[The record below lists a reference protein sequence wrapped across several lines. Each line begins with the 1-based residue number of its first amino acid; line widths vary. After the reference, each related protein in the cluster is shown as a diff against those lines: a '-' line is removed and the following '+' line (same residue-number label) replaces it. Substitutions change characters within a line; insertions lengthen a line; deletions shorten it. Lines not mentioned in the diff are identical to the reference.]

1 MSGDNLV
8 KKRVE
13 SIFNILKEPL
23 DLILIKTSTFPFID
37 NNFFY
42 FTGLK
47 KGIFEN
53 SIVALYPD
61 GNLDII
67 VSKLEEESAKKSKAN
82 LHVYKDLKD
91 WNIIIEDL
99 FLSCKNIGLNY
110 NGITH
115 SDLIKFKKIFTKS
128 KFFDISE
135 QINHIRL
142 VKDKYEIDA
151 IKKACL
157 IVDKV
162 VEKIPELLHEGI
174 LEYEIAAEINHLM
187 QQFGAEKPAFETISS
202 FGVNTA
208 EPHYTH
214 GNNRLYNGNFALFD
228 FGASLNK
235 YNSDITRTFIFKNSN
250 NKQKEM
256 YDTVIKA
263 QKLGLDLIKP
273 NQKAKIVHDSV
284 YSFIEKTKFKGYFIH
299 STGHSLGLEVHDGGS
314 LGPDSNLILKENM
327 VFTVEPGI
335 YIPGFG
341 GVRIEDDVRIT
352 KDGFELLTN
361 SSKEFYEF

>member
-1 MSGDNLV
+1 M

-13 SIFNILKEPL
+13 NIFNILKKPL

-42 FTGLK
+42 FTGLE

-53 SIVALYPD
+53 SIVALFPD
-61 GNLDII
+61 GNFDIL

-82 LHVYKDLKD
+82 LYVYNNLKD
-91 WNIIIEDL
+91 WNRILKES
-99 FLSCKNIGLNY
+99 FSSYKNIGLNY
-110 NGITH
+110 PGISY
-115 SDLIKFKKIFTKS
+115 SDLIKFKKIFNKS
-128 KFFDISE
+128 KFFDVAE
-135 QINHIRL
+135 QINKIRL
-142 VKDKYEIDA
+142 IKDKYELNA

-162 VEKIPELLHEGI
+162 VKKIPDLLHEGI
-174 LEYEIAAEINHLM
+174 HEYKIAAKINYLM
-187 QQFGAEKPAFETISS
+187 QQLGAEKPAFETISS
-202 FGVNTA
+202 FDVNTA

-214 GNNRLYNGNFALFD
+214 GNNKLHYGNFALFD

-235 YNSDITRTFIFKNSN
+235 YNSDITRTFVFKNPN

-263 QKLGLDLIKP
+263 QKLGLNLIKP
-273 NQKAKIVHDSV
+273 NQKAKTVHNSV
-284 YSFIEKTKFKGYFIH
+284 YSFIEKTKYKGYFIH
-299 STGHSLGLEVHDGGS
+299 STGHSLGLDVHDGGS

-341 GVRIEDDVRIT
+341 GVRIEDDVRVT

-361 SSKEFYEF
+361 SSKEFFEF